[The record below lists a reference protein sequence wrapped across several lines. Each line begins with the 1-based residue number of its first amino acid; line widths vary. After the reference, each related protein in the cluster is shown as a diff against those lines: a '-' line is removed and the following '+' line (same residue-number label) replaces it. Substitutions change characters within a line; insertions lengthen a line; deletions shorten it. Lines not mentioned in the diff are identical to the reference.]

1 MCSSDLENQ
10 NMIYEQN
17 LDSFTSKIIEKL
29 ENGDQVNSYF
39 MDKGILK
46 RNPKSLSHSVTVV
59 PKNLIPFVM
68 ALFHFRSHSGSKKLF
83 LEIRNKFWW
92 NRMQDDILDFV
103 RGCVLCNVLK
113 VSNLGKGE
121 IGVPRVVPSP
131 RHTWQIDIC
140 QGFPSVN
147 GATSFLNCVDQ
158 IGRAHV

>member
-1 MCSSDLENQ
+1 MCSSDL
-10 NMIYEQN
+10 
-17 LDSFTSKIIEKL
+17 
-29 ENGDQVNSYF
+29 
-39 MDKGILK
+39 
-46 RNPKSLSHSVTVV
+46 
-59 PKNLIPFVM
+59 NLIPFVM

-147 GATSFLNCVDQ
+147 GATSFLNCVDLYSGYCLP
-158 IGRAHV
+158 IPLRSENSETIATLIENYLIKP